1 MKNAKPGHASPPCWA
16 APALGRVGRSWT
28 VHVALVAL
36 LGASPPAA
44 LPGDSDPPP
53 TTPRVRVT
61 LVSSGK
67 RIVGDLVEQNE
78 SALFIQK
85 GRKDPKRITI
95 LRSDVA
101 TLERSVRPSRKG
113 RGLGIGLLVGA
124 GVAVGV
130 GLASGNDC
138 VADATGFD
146 NLNNILCSPTQKSVA
161 VGLLT
166 VPLGMLLGAVVA
178 PGEQWRPEGLPSV
191 AVGVG
196 SAPAGGVSAQVAVRF

>member
-1 MKNAKPGHASPPCWA
+1 
-16 APALGRVGRSWT
+16 LGRGRSRT
-28 VHVALVAL
+28 VHVVLVAL
-36 LGASPPAA
+36 LGVSPPAA
-44 LPGDSDPPP
+44 LPGASDPPP
-53 TTPRVRVT
+53 TGPRVRVT
-61 LVSSGK
+61 LASSGT

-85 GRKDPKRITI
+85 GRKDPKCITI
-95 LRSDVA
+95 PRSDVA
-101 TLERSVRPSRKG
+101 QLERSVQPSRKG

-124 GVAVGV
+124 AVAVGV

-146 NLNNILCSPTQKSVA
+146 NLGNILCSQTEKA
-161 VGLLT
+161 AMVGLLT
-166 VPLGMLLGAVVA
+166 VPLGMLLGAMAA

-196 SAPAGGVSAQVAVRF
+196 PAPGGGVSAQVALRF